1 MRVERKSMPVI
12 NNDGAG
18 KSDNAFP
25 ITANN
30 LSENGVNILRFPAI
44 DADLSSLSLKIDV
57 APWKKVFRSPVVS
70 LQLST
75 MVGKKPSSVMLLPR

>member
-1 MRVERKSMPVI
+1 MRVERNSMPVI

-30 LSENGVNILRFPAI
+30 LSENEVNILRFPAI